1 MKKTLALIFICLI
14 SIQGFSIDIVD
25 IFYLIPT
32 NIDLKIKKELVDFYN
47 QETAKIKESERQRT
61 DCKDL
66 INVIDKTNG
75 FLSLSINCGDGG
87 IEFCYWNRESGNKII
102 AVNQF
107 GYATSKFTQTIDF
120 YLLKEDSVIV
130 KLDSDIIVP
139 YEEIRT
145 ELLKSELNDK
155 LTKEAKQ
162 HGLFK
167 NEAIVFE
174 LPRFGKVIQ
183 VSYGLDNSGNWLE
196 KFLENKTCELI
207 WIDLKLVLK

>member
-1 MKKTLALIFICLI
+1 MKKTLALIFTCLI

-32 NIDLKIKKELVDFYN
+32 NIDLEIKKELVDFYN

-66 INVIDKTNG
+66 INVIDKSNG
-75 FLSLSINCGDGG
+75 FLSLSIHCGDGG
-87 IEFCYWNRESGNKII
+87 IEICYWNRECGDKII

-120 YLLKEDSVIV
+120 YLLKEDSVIA

-162 HGLFK
+162 HGLFE

-174 LPRFGKVIQ
+174 LPRFGKVIKA
-183 VSYGLDNSGNWLE
+183 SYGLDNSGNWLA
-196 KFLENKTCELI
+196 KFLDNKTCELS